1 MLQIVQRW
9 CSARVGEGLIADLR
23 RALFAKVQRLPI
35 AFFTRT
41 PTGAI
46 TSRLNNDVVGAQTAV
61 TSTLGS
67 VVSNVIV
74 LVTTL
79 GDDARRSSG
88 GSRC

>member
-1 MLQIVQRW
+1 VI
-9 CSARVGEGLIADLR
+9 
-23 RALFAKVQRLPI
+23 
-35 AFFTRT
+35 
-41 PTGAI
+41 
-46 TSRLNNDVVGAQTAV
+46 GAQTAV

-79 GDDARRSSG
+79 AAMVAWSG